1 MNGKKHYNLNIT
13 DDNGKSITTT
23 NVSTEHPDELARILA
38 LAGVDHV
45 ESDVVVEPDC
55 GCNEPDEF
63 KASGVVVGDTD
74 DFNAHHVEILDDER
88 MMEAVDIYG
97 NQMPDANSSVNDED
111 RKENEVED
119 DDDDD
124 EKVDIEL
131 DDDEDDEEDKEQLN
145 AEDEDPTDDESKE
158 AEFKGSSAQDGDLDD
173 YSKKTANSI
182 SRQKKH
188 LVPGGD
194 NALSYS
200 ESVEEIEAALIA
212 EAKKFEEACAKKK
225 MKEASWIDGKK
236 QKSTDMVWKSVQM
249 SYDDAVA
256 KYGKDKVK
264 KGMFKRGTGEEDVQ
278 VRMPLGEGRMKDQLW
293 DKAEMMDLEDFV
305 ANAGDFGMDEMEASE
320 FWKTANGMDE
330 SEVNEDFQEER
341 ELDIQGIQ
349 DTFYAMNA
357 LDEPRALLGFVMQHH
372 DPYLAKEF
380 KQAWAAGEYRDFR
393 HFKEDIIDST
403 IHGMFGDGLGDVF
416 EPADISLNDIKE
428 ESVNEA
434 PGDYPNVVSTKP
446 GDGDYEKGFMY
457 VDTVTGELYKTH
469 PGYEVK
475 GSYDDFVAG
484 RGEVQSGG
492 DFAHMSDEELQDAI
506 NDAMEQGDQGA
517 AEEYYAELEKRS
529 MGESQVNE
537 EEVEEGNA
545 FSKALADAKKAGKKE
560 FEVDGKT
567 HQVKESDYSKVST
580 LSSAEYQKA
589 KKRAGFDASAWKWD
603 SDQDLYVKK
612 SVSESDEKCDKC
624 GCSPCECD
632 HVKESEEI
640 ARLRKLSGL

>member
-97 NQMPDANSSVNDED
+97 NQMPDANGSVNDED
-111 RKENEVED
+111 REENEVED

-131 DDDEDDEEDKEQLN
+131 DDDEEDEEEDKEQLN

-236 QKSTDMVWKSVQM
+236 QKADDMVWKSTQM
-249 SYDDAVA
+249 SKEEAIA
-256 KYGKDKVK
+256 KYGKENVKV
-264 KGMFKRGTGEEDVQ
+264 GMFKRGTGEEDVQ
-278 VRMPLGEGRMKDQLW
+278 VRVRHGGSLGEGSMKDELW
-293 DKAEMMDLEDFV
+293 GKAEMMDLEDFV
-305 ANAGDFGMDEMEASE
+305 ANAGNMGMEPEEAAE

-330 SEVNEDFQEER
+330 SEV
-341 ELDIQGIQ
+341 
-349 DTFYAMNA
+349 
-357 LDEPRALLGFVMQHH
+357 
-372 DPYLAKEF
+372 
-380 KQAWAAGEYRDFR
+380 
-393 HFKEDIIDST
+393 S
-403 IHGMFGDGLGDVF
+403 
-416 EPADISLNDIKE
+416 
-428 ESVNEA
+428 EA

-457 VDTVTGELYKTH
+457 VDSVTGELYKTH

-484 RGEVQSGG
+484 RGEVKSGG

-529 MGESQVNE
+529 MGESADKLDEVGVN
-537 EEVEEGNA
+537 
-545 FSKALADAKKAGKKE
+545 DI
-560 FEVDGKT
+560 D
-567 HQVKESDYSKVST
+567 D
-580 LSSAEYQKA
+580 
-589 KKRAGFDASAWKWD
+589 D
-603 SDQDLYVKK
+603 
-612 SVSESDEKCDKC
+612 
-624 GCSPCECD
+624 ECD
-632 HVKESEEI
+632 NCGSKLHNGECPQCDADDETNESVDI